1 MQFNI
6 IKNRKGEKIL
16 SIKGYKNDEY
26 GEEADDTV
34 FVNLNKLLKDGNNHE
49 DQIVY
54 QTHNPYTRHLDN
66 FKLKLDLE

>member
-16 SIKGYKNDEY
+16 SIKGFKNDEY
-26 GEEADDTV
+26 GEDADDTV

-49 DQIVY
+49 D
-54 QTHNPYTRHLDN
+54 
-66 FKLKLDLE
+66 